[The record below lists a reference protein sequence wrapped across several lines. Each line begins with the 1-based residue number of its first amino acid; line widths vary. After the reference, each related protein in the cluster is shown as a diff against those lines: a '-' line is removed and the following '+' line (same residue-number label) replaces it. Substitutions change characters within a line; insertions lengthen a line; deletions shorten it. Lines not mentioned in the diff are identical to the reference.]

1 MNVLKLHDFS
11 TNCVTLFHTLET
23 FYLSSFFFKFYIK
36 CTVTDDIT
44 RVIGT
49 SSKGF
54 FDRARSE
61 YEHNTILKSVNM
73 QNKHGGSIRSHDC
86 YLKKTVKNSLI
97 QYSFYVMD
105 SRVSSNCTRNIHRLA
120 TPEKEVNRKEN
131 TVGKISKLA
140 GDRFV
145 KAYLHGTTLSH
156 ATKSY
161 RVNRP

>member
-1 MNVLKLHDFS
+1 
-11 TNCVTLFHTLET
+11 
-23 FYLSSFFFKFYIK
+23 
-36 CTVTDDIT
+36 
-44 RVIGT
+44 
-49 SSKGF
+49 
-54 FDRARSE
+54 
-61 YEHNTILKSVNM
+61 M

-145 KAYLHGTTLSH
+145 SLHVLR
-156 ATKSY
+156 Y
-161 RVNRP
+161 RSWRSSIPLRNVLRRRK